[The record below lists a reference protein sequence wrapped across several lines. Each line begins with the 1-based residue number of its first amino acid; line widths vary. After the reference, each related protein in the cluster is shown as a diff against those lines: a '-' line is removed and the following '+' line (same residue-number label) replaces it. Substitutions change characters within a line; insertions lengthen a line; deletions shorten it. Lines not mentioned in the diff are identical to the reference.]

1 MHENINV
8 YDDIMIYVN
17 IPQNGTAMG
26 YTASFTDAR
35 VNFTQITDLVM
46 NERVPVTVFKRNKPA
61 FKIVPIESEAP
72 AGTSSYL
79 SLADDLMDEYVDVF
93 EALAK

>member
-1 MHENINV
+1 
-8 YDDIMIYVN
+8 
-17 IPQNGTAMG
+17 MG

-46 NERVPVTVFKRNKPA
+46 KERIPVTVFKRNKPA
-61 FKIVPIESEAP
+61 FKIVPIENEAP
-72 AGTSSYL
+72 AEVADYL
-79 SLADDLMDEYVDVF
+79 SVADDVMDEYADVF